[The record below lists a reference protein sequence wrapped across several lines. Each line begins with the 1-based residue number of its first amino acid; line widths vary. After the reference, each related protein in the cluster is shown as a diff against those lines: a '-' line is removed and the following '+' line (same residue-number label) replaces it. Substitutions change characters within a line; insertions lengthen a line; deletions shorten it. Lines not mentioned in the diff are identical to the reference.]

1 MSLTLHNSRPFPCRK
16 IYFHNT
22 DSHLRFD
29 IWFEVRSQAAQRK
42 LSGIPQLVAEMTI
55 TLHTKYVKI
64 NIPSC
69 RIKYNKES
77 QVSLFSISWTAPLEF
92 RNLNE
97 SLYHRNF
104 TLPPQDLFSNSPYC
118 LPYNSHEV
126 SLENVVLD
134 QLIIPSGY
142 FSLFPSIVCFI
153 LYWYC
158 REKLC
163 LITHGSQT
171 VNTTRTLTLRSVSTK
186 CKPQSISA
194 TLWYAIRIIFF
205 L

>member
-1 MSLTLHNSRPFPCRK
+1 
-16 IYFHNT
+16 
-22 DSHLRFD
+22 
-29 IWFEVRSQAAQRK
+29 
-42 LSGIPQLVAEMTI
+42 MTI

-97 SLYHRNF
+97 SLYHRNY
-104 TLPPQDLFSNSPYC
+104 TLPPQDLISNSLYC

-134 QLIIPSGY
+134 QLIIPGGY
-142 FSLFPSIVCFI
+142 FPLFPSIVCFI

-163 LITHGSQT
+163 LVTNGSQT